1 MGKVA
6 TMPQSKGRNASASR
20 LNPRKM
26 IQKSFFSTVPSGI
39 LYEPVAGQ
47 HLHKQK
53 RRLLMSPPL
62 KLSLAQRLP
71 ITAERCWDGNRYNLQ
86 DGHRTVAVGALQVL
100 PASQIAVQFRF
111 NLPAHNGLPQAHS
124 ARDLVFIDDD

>member
-26 IQKSFFSTVPSGI
+26 IQKSFFSNVPSGV

-47 HLHKQK
+47 RLHKQK
-53 RRLLMSPPL
+53 R
-62 KLSLAQRLP
+62 K
-71 ITAERCWDGNRYNLQ
+71 ITNV
-86 DGHRTVAVGALQVL
+86 TAV
-100 PASQIAVQFRF
+100 
-111 NLPAHNGLPQAHS
+111 
-124 ARDLVFIDDD
+124 